1 MVNMDNYEEYLVLY
15 ADGELGE
22 AEQKE
27 LLAFISQH
35 PELKAEMD
43 MYAATKLVPDEAI
56 VYSGKE
62 QLMKPIT
69 AKRTISLRSWWVYGA
84 AAASVVLFIA
94 IGLNNRTEEQIVLP
108 VATTHTEEKNI
119 DTAVYEELHST
130 PKSPVAVETKHEP
143 VKPVYVA
150 KTHIPANKKSEPKTK
165 EPVIVKNS
173 NPEKHDI
180 PVVAEQPRPVN
191 PRVESHTN
199 ETIAAAQRDEAVVT
213 LPLPVEHDISDDRKG
228 LLASLPIKEN
238 LQGINALSKS
248 VEEKFE
254 KIKDISEKIRDTD
267 VRFRLGKKELFVVR
281 L

>member
-1 MVNMDNYEEYLVLY
+1 MLY

-62 QLMKPIT
+62 QLMKNSVE
-69 AKRTISLRSWWVYGA
+69 KRIISLHSWWVYGA
-84 AAASVVLFIA
+84 AAASIILFIA
-94 IGLNNRTEEQIVLP
+94 IGFNNRTDKQTTLP
-108 VATTHTEEKNI
+108 VAHTITEERNI

-130 PKSPVAVETKHEP
+130 PKDPVAVETKQEP
-143 VKPVYVA
+143 VKPAYVA
-150 KTHIPANKKSEPKTK
+150 KTSVPAKKETEPKTK
-165 EPVIVKNS
+165 EPVIAKKS
-173 NPEKHDI
+173 NPATHDI
-180 PVVAEQPRPVN
+180 SVVAEQPSPVTAT
-191 PRVESHTN
+191 VENNTN
-199 ETIAAAQRDEAVVT
+199 ETIAIVHGDEATVT
-213 LPLPVEHDISDDRKG
+213 LPVEHDIKDNRKG

-238 LQGINALSKS
+238 LQGITALSKN
-248 VEEKFE
+248 VEEKIE
-254 KIKDISEKIRDTD
+254 KIKNLPGKIRDTD

>member
-22 AEQKE
+22 AELQE

-62 QLMKPIT
+62 QLMKNSVE
-69 AKRTISLRSWWVYGA
+69 KRTISLRSWWVYGA
-84 AAASVVLFIA
+84 AAASVILFIA
-94 IGLNNRTEEQIVLP
+94 IGFNNRTDEQTTLP
-108 VATTHTEEKNI
+108 IATTHTEEKSI

-130 PKSPVAVETKHEP
+130 PKDPVAVETKHEP
-143 VKPVYVA
+143 VKPAYVA
-150 KTHIPANKKSEPKTK
+150 KTNVQAKKKLEAKIT

-173 NPEKHDI
+173 TPKKQDI
-180 PVVAEQPRPVN
+180 PVVAEQPKPAN
-191 PRVESHTN
+191 AIAEHNTN
-199 ETIAAAQRDEAVVT
+199 ETIAVVKGDEAIVT
-213 LPLPVEHDISDDRKG
+213 LPAVHEERDNRKG

-238 LQGINALSKS
+238 LQGITALSKN
-248 VEEKFE
+248 VGEKIE
-254 KIKDISEKIRDTD
+254 RIKDIPGKIRDTD
-267 VRFRLGKKELFVVR
+267 VRFKLGKKELFVVR